1 MVIFLLLA
9 LGPAVPILLYRDWA
23 LNRVIWFFV
32 WIALATLSR
41 HAAIAFGLLLPI
53 GLAWQA
59 IGELLSGAPRLAR
72 TTLQRMTIALIGV
85 VCAQLAFS
93 LIADVIMLSHN
104 VEPRSKLGRDFVYR
118 LAEGSRSAWPGGV
131 FMRRDEHDEAD

>member
-9 LGPAVPILLYRDWA
+9 LGSAVPILLYRDWA

-41 HAAIAFGLLLPI
+41 YAAIAFGLLLPI

-72 TTLQRMTIALIGV
+72 TTSSKNDYRAHWCGLCATGILAHCGRHYAVAQRRTPLKLWTGV
-85 VCAQLAFS
+85 CVSAC
-93 LIADVIMLSHN
+93 
-104 VEPRSKLGRDFVYR
+104 GRLTFR
-118 LAEGSRSAWPGGV
+118 LARRSVYDA
-131 FMRRDEHDEAD
+131 R